1 MLFLIISC
9 YVEIRNACNYAEH
22 FQNCVMTH
30 LTSISLMS
38 IKNEWQK
45 YKDCME
51 SLGTIVINMLL
62 PLYICGS
69 VFLYYFLFSSHFLSV
84 RQVLKS

>member
-9 YVEIRNACNYAEH
+9 YMEISNACNYAGH
-22 FQNCVMTH
+22 FQNCVTTH

-38 IKNEWQK
+38 IKNECQK
-45 YKDCME
+45 YKNCMG
-51 SLGTIVINMLL
+51 SLGTIVINILL
-62 PLYICGS
+62 PLYILGS
-69 VFLYYFLFSSHFLSV
+69 VFIYYFLFSSHFLSV